1 MANLAGKTYEVLTA
15 DGKRWLL
22 ESEHTTRSGALQRA
36 EAVLAAGKHAGVRV
50 VAESQRTGQQEVI
63 FEELIDRASVVTIV
77 PIEQSSHCRDLADFY
92 RFPARRTA
100 GRLLRNFLDDQGLT
114 ALELAFNPGQLMMFE
129 RNDKLFP
136 PAMQRIGTIQARAA
150 GIKPMERTDALYK
163 AFEQIKARSREI
175 ADNEQYPALLK
186 AKGINAL
193 IDVVTQRE
201 PEDRR
206 ETAIRGAIAGYLK
219 EGGDWNG
226 KLLLLVGLGRGDPKA
241 EAVEYLDETVAEILD
256 GAEAIKD
263 VLGGQADAAAA
274 NRVLIHL
281 SAGRCTPPRN
291 PISCI
296 IELNEMLGRLVMPLT
311 REVLLDRV
319 ASFVGGIRPL
329 TKEGPEAERE
339 AFVSLVRELTVEDG
353 ILGGTTVVVALTRRG
368 RMALSETDED
378 LIAEKAVDRLL
389 DLMPN
394 RAVRLG
400 FLIELSRSGG
410 AAKEAELARQAIDR
424 VEKQLGLMASLI
436 PDASGP
442 EAVARVVHGLRHRL
456 SQDDVTA
463 EIREK
468 LSKTLDGLVARTKGG
483 DGKGEANGGKTS
495 YKLDEG
501 KKPMADPT
509 GETRMIRAGELLFE
523 EGEVGELAF
532 LIISGAVEIFR
543 KSGNQERVLATLG
556 RGEMIGE
563 MSLID
568 NQPRIASARALQ
580 DTEVRVISRDSL
592 QQRLARLEQTD
603 RVLRRLIAVLVSR
616 IRGQAQSPG

>member
-1 MANLAGKTYEVLTA
+1 
-15 DGKRWLL
+15 
-22 ESEHTTRSGALQRA
+22 LQRA

-226 KLLLLVGLGRGDPKA
+226 KLRLLAGLGRGDPKA

-256 GAEAIKD
+256 GAEAVKD

-424 VEKQLGLMASLI
+424 VEKQLGMMASLI

-442 EAVARVVHGLRHRL
+442 ETVARVIHGLRHRL

-468 LSKTLDGLVARTKGG
+468 MSRTLDGLVARTKGG
-483 DGKGEANGGKTS
+483 GGKGEANGGKTS
-495 YKLDEG
+495 YNLEEG